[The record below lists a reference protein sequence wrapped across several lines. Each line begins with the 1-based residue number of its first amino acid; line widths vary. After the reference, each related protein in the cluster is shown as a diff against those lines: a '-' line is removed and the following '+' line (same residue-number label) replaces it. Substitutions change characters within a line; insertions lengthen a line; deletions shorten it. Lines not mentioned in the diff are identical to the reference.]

1 MIHVTCIILCW
12 SANCHIWH
20 PEESLDTCYCSLCP
34 SQEQLPS
41 THCKWNNLLTL
52 QIPPAGMQCQFS
64 DAEPG
69 PISHIGHVRAGSHQV
84 SLIHAVACY
93 NHSTNTTIGC
103 SCDPRTKPC
112 CPSLYSYSHDKGYPS
127 AYTHLY
133 IKCST
138 CATPTVRPCPYSTK
152 MPDHR
157 DVTEEV
163 TAPGSMNDVLDPE
176 YAWTILAICALSCW
190 TLSLDKHYEVAH
202 PESGPQL
209 SHLTFIPNLII
220 TCWKGGCYTTC

>member
-1 MIHVTCIILCW
+1 
-12 SANCHIWH
+12 
-20 PEESLDTCYCSLCP
+20 
-34 SQEQLPS
+34 
-41 THCKWNNLLTL
+41 
-52 QIPPAGMQCQFS
+52 MQCQFS

-69 PISHIGHVRAGSHQV
+69 HISHIGHVRAGSHQV

-209 SHLTFIPNLII
+209 SHLTLIPNFSYHMLKRGMLYYLLMFWLLRFSFYASPFPVLIKLYCPLSHMRLVI
-220 TCWKGGCYTTC
+220 NGFRQVLAYEINILN

>member
-1 MIHVTCIILCW
+1 MEQSTNITDTTCRNAVSIQWCW
-12 SANCHIWH
+12 AWAHQPHWPCQSRLSPGLPDPC
-20 PEESLDTCYCSLCP
+20 CSL
-34 SQEQLPS
+34 
-41 THCKWNNLLTL
+41 L
-52 QIPPAGMQCQFS
+52 QPLNKHHNWMFLWPQNQ
-64 DAEPG
+64 
-69 PISHIGHVRAGSHQV
+69 
-84 SLIHAVACY
+84 
-93 NHSTNTTIGC
+93 
-103 SCDPRTKPC
+103 PC